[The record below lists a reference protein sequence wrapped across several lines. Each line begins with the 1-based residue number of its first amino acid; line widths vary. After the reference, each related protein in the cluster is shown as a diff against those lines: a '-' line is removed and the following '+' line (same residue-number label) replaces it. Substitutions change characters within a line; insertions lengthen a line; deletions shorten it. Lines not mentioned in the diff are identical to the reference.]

1 MKEQKRRISSAHQIA
16 ELSAVFGWLI
26 FGFVIP
32 IVNLSVIPVRWAIS
46 YSILEA
52 DLGQLARCEKFSQA
66 TTAHEADQ
74 DVQTKLRV
82 LGGVKLEESKLFLRI
97 QKTNSEI
104 VELEAPRSCPPG
116 ILASA
121 TQIYLTR
128 DSVIRISPL
137 ASCNQSGLKIP
148 GLTTPV
154 TLKISNSKQFENT
167 SIDPV
172 TMEYFANE

>member
-1 MKEQKRRISSAHQIA
+1 MKKRERRITSAHQIA

-66 TTAHEADQ
+66 TTAHEDDQ
-74 DVQTKLRV
+74 EVQTKLRI
-82 LGGVKLEESKLFLRI
+82 LGGVTLKESRLFLRI
-97 QKTNSEI
+97 QKPNSEI
-104 VELEAPRSCPPG
+104 VEMEAPRSCPPG
-116 ILASA
+116 VLASA
-121 TQIYLTR
+121 SQIYLTR
-128 DSVIRISPL
+128 DTVICISPL

-148 GLTTPV
+148 GLNTPV
-154 TLKISNSKQFENT
+154 TLKVSNSKQFENT
-167 SIDPV
+167 SMDPV